1 MHKTSPALDSTLF
14 WDVNLETIDWESHA
28 RYVIERVLTRGA
40 LDDWR
45 EIVRFYGLERIGTEV
60 VQMRFLDRKTLSFCS
75 AVLDIPKEKFR
86 CYNNSITTPS
96 LRKLWD
102 FWSPCYSDVFFIYPM
117 LLWNAILMI
126 FSTK

>member
-102 FWSPCYSDVFFIYPM
+102 F
-117 LLWNAILMI
+117 
-126 FSTK
+126 